1 MKVSIFGLGYVG
13 TVCAACLA
21 DLGHEVAGV
30 DVNPTKV
37 QLLKDGLAPIVEA
50 EIAELVA
57 AHVKAGRL
65 SATDD
70 VDEAVAHSDM
80 SLICVGT
87 PSRPNGAL
95 DTSAVEKVAE
105 QIGQAI
111 ARKGS
116 FHSVVIRSTVL
127 PGTTRQR
134 VLPIL
139 ERTTGGKLGEHF
151 GLASNPE
158 FMREGTAV
166 KDFRTP
172 PKTVIGELDA
182 TTAERVAE
190 LYQGLPG
197 PLFRTVLEA
206 AEMIKYADNSWH
218 ALKVTFA
225 NEIGAIAKSL
235 DLDSHQV
242 MDIFCADQKLNISPA
257 YLKPGFAFGGSCL
270 PKDVRALR
278 HLGYAQDLRLPVLSN
293 VIESNQAQISRG
305 VHWILETGARRIA
318 FLGFSFKGGTDDLR
332 ESPYLDVI
340 EGLLAKGRQVRIYD
354 RNVELARLMG
364 ANRDFLYRVIP
375 HIADLMVGSVAE
387 ALEDAE
393 VAVVTADAPEY
404 RAAMDL
410 LRPDQHL
417 LDFARVPGADKLGD
431 RYHGI
436 LW

>member
-21 DLGHEVAGV
+21 DLGHDVLGV

-37 QLLKDGLAPIVEA
+37 DLLRQGLAPIVED
-50 EIAELVA
+50 EIADLVA
-57 AHVKAGRL
+57 RHVEEGRL

-70 VDEAVAHSDM
+70 VDDAVARSDL

-87 PSRPNGAL
+87 PSRQNGAL

-105 QIGQAI
+105 EIGRAI
-111 ARKGS
+111 ARKGA

-127 PGTTRQR
+127 PGTTRGR

-139 ERTTGGKLGEHF
+139 ETVTGGGLGERF

-166 KDFRTP
+166 RDFRNP

-182 TTAERVAE
+182 PTADRVAE
-190 LYQGLPG
+190 LYKDLPG
-197 PLFRTVLEA
+197 PVFRTALEA

-218 ALKVTFA
+218 ALKVAFA
-225 NEIGAIAKSL
+225 NEIGSIAKSL
-235 DLDSHQV
+235 ELDSHQV
-242 MDIFCADQKLNISPA
+242 MDIFCADQKLNISTA

-278 HLGYAQDLRLPVLSN
+278 HLGYDQDLRLPLLSN
-293 VIESNQAQISRG
+293 LIESNQAQISRG
-305 VHWILETGARRIA
+305 VRWILDTGARRVA

-340 EGLLAKGRQVRIYD
+340 EGLMAKGCQIRIFD

-375 HIADLMVGSVAE
+375 HIADLMVLSVE
-387 ALEDAE
+387 DALADAE
-393 VAVVTADAPEY
+393 VVVVTANAPEY
-404 RAAMDL
+404 QAALDL
-410 LRPDQHL
+410 LRPDQQL
-417 LDFARVPGADKLGD
+417 LDFARVPGAEKLGD